1 MRKPRNPAMSNSNG
15 VDSAESG
22 IIQPTWDLE
31 TIIAT
36 VSTNPEPGMAI
47 SALHAIRE
55 TLANG
60 SDEQLD
66 FFPVLPVA
74 QFLVKSLSRNGTFEE
89 NLLAARGIAYLCES
103 LPSSINTVVSCGTI
117 PAICEQLQG
126 MEYLDIAEEC
136 VKVLEK
142 IADEDPLSCLRGG
155 AVTLVVNLIVFFSCN
170 IQARFFLFS
179 WFLCFVVL
187 IRTAMSMVDLSIG
200 SCTEEDASL
209 VVDAVPT
216 LCSMAKHEDLQIA
229 DCATFSLLNLVR
241 SFSGSSVLLDELC
254 KRGVISTSIEILSD
268 LFGAG
273 VDERCINSFDLLT
286 TAAAH
291 SLLVTR
297 TLLELN
303 VGSIIR
309 KYLLLIPDHSDIGYV
324 KILVS
329 GAKMEIR
336 YGCVGIMYNIT
347 YFTTSDMLP
356 DLMKN
361 ANISRCLA
369 NLLTVKNCHI
379 LVPSLKIVDTLMTKL
394 PGYCLNSFVEDGVVN
409 AVDELVLLHSAFAGR
424 SEARL
429 EETLAGHAHD
439 CFCDVLNSHLISS
452 SSISGSCRVENS
464 GFVELAKAIKATYFA
479 EEVISNVGYSK
490 TIKKIKDSC
499 MELKNAVDLFTS
511 GVFSSSNEANLSS
524 ILGRVMRELTKQDSM
539 SPNVFVKKWNI
550 ENSEA
555 LSKVFAWFNKKISKV
570 LNTYQKIDDCMP
582 NYIFFMDGKQLD
594 RSLTLYQNI
603 LQQKVTAKTGYVIG
617 PEFWENV
624 HKVTYTRVEELSS
637 ADCSELCLRT
647 DMSHYS
653 DGVALL
659 NWPKFLQSTRSLLNE
674 FSVEPEEADFL
685 RDVFFIMKIFESID
699 RYSFQIL
706 FSESKKDFAVGKVK
720 NTEELVKVIAS
731 SDVQKEFVNAKL
743 SDKLEQQMKDALVM
757 KTGRMP
763 SWCTKLMTSFP
774 FLISFESK
782 IKYLFLTTFKSS
794 VNGNGRPEIPLH
806 EIFVVNRTNILVS
819 AEKMMA
825 KYLGSGYLIELEY
838 AGEAGIGVGPTVEFY
853 TLVSHEFRKH
863 GLGIWRGDFTSF
875 DCPAISES
883 SRKSLDSGLIAT
895 CAGLFPRPFSLKAKS
910 KSKRKKTSKK
920 FSDVI
925 NKKFVLLG
933 QIVARA
939 IMDKRILDI
948 PFSRA
953 FYKLILGQELD
964 MYDILSFDPDLGRTL
979 LEFQALVDRKRF
991 VDANAELSRD
1001 ASIFS
1006 FRNSRIED
1014 LCIEFALPGYPDY
1027 TLPSKR
1033 NKEMVNI
1040 DNLEEYVSLVVD
1052 ATVKSGIANQIEA
1065 FKFGFNKAFPL
1076 EALQIFNEAEL
1087 ERLICGEATHWNSS
1101 DLQRHV
1107 QFDHGYTSE
1116 SPQAIFLLDIM
1127 LELEHDQRKAFIQ
1140 FLTGSPRLPIG
1151 GLGGFSPP
1159 FTVAKRFCL
1168 NVVDEELPS
1177 VMTCVNYL
1185 KLPAYSSKEIMR
1197 QKILYA
1203 ITEGRGTFPFS

>member
-1 MRKPRNPAMSNSNG
+1 MSNSNG

-36 VSTNPEPGMAI
+36 VSTNPEPGMMI

-142 IADEDPLSCLRGG
+142 IADQDPLSCLRGG

-170 IQARFFLFS
+170 IQ
-179 WFLCFVVL
+179 
-187 IRTAMSMVDLSIG
+187 RTAMSMVDLSIG

-229 DCATFSLLNLVR
+229 DSATFSLLNLVR
-241 SFSGSSVLLDELC
+241 SFIGSSVLLDELC

-303 VGSIIR
+303 VGSIIS

-324 KILVS
+324 KAHVFLDLIDVIVPPITKDAEDNQLIFCREHIIRDEPNLFFQFAKDILSALVQILVS

-347 YFTTSDMLP
+347 YFTTSDTLP

-369 NLLTVKNCHI
+369 NLLTIKNCHI

-394 PGYCLNSFVEDGVVN
+394 PGYCLDSFVEDGVVN
-409 AVDELVLLHSAFAGR
+409 AIDELVLLHSEFAGR

-439 CFCDVLNSHLISS
+439 CFCDVLNSHLSSS

-524 ILGRVMRELTKQDSM
+524 ILGRVMRS
-539 SPNVFVKKWNI
+539 
-550 ENSEA
+550 
-555 LSKVFAWFNKKISKV
+555 
-570 LNTYQKIDDCMP
+570 
-582 NYIFFMDGKQLD
+582 
-594 RSLTLYQNI
+594 
-603 LQQKVTAKTGYVIG
+603 
-617 PEFWENV
+617 
-624 HKVTYTRVEELSS
+624 
-637 ADCSELCLRT
+637 
-647 DMSHYS
+647 
-653 DGVALL
+653 
-659 NWPKFLQSTRSLLNE
+659 
-674 FSVEPEEADFL
+674 
-685 RDVFFIMKIFESID
+685 
-699 RYSFQIL
+699 
-706 FSESKKDFAVGKVK
+706 
-720 NTEELVKVIAS
+720 
-731 SDVQKEFVNAKL
+731 
-743 SDKLEQQMKDALVM
+743 
-757 KTGRMP
+757 
-763 SWCTKLMTSFP
+763 
-774 FLISFESK
+774 
-782 IKYLFLTTFKSS
+782 
-794 VNGNGRPEIPLH
+794 
-806 EIFVVNRTNILVS
+806 
-819 AEKMMA
+819 
-825 KYLGSGYLIELEY
+825 
-838 AGEAGIGVGPTVEFY
+838 
-853 TLVSHEFRKH
+853 
-863 GLGIWRGDFTSF
+863 
-875 DCPAISES
+875 
-883 SRKSLDSGLIAT
+883 
-895 CAGLFPRPFSLKAKS
+895 
-910 KSKRKKTSKK
+910 
-920 FSDVI
+920 
-925 NKKFVLLG
+925 
-933 QIVARA
+933 
-939 IMDKRILDI
+939 
-948 PFSRA
+948 
-953 FYKLILGQELD
+953 
-964 MYDILSFDPDLGRTL
+964 
-979 LEFQALVDRKRF
+979 
-991 VDANAELSRD
+991 
-1001 ASIFS
+1001 
-1006 FRNSRIED
+1006 
-1014 LCIEFALPGYPDY
+1014 
-1027 TLPSKR
+1027 
-1033 NKEMVNI
+1033 
-1040 DNLEEYVSLVVD
+1040 
-1052 ATVKSGIANQIEA
+1052 
-1065 FKFGFNKAFPL
+1065 
-1076 EALQIFNEAEL
+1076 
-1087 ERLICGEATHWNSS
+1087 
-1101 DLQRHV
+1101 
-1107 QFDHGYTSE
+1107 
-1116 SPQAIFLLDIM
+1116 
-1127 LELEHDQRKAFIQ
+1127 
-1140 FLTGSPRLPIG
+1140 
-1151 GLGGFSPP
+1151 
-1159 FTVAKRFCL
+1159 
-1168 NVVDEELPS
+1168 
-1177 VMTCVNYL
+1177 
-1185 KLPAYSSKEIMR
+1185 
-1197 QKILYA
+1197 
-1203 ITEGRGTFPFS
+1203 